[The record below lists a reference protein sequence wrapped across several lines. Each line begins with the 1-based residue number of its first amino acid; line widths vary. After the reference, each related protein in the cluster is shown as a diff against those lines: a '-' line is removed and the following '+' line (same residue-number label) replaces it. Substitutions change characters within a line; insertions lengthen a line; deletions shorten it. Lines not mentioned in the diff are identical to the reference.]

1 MHASRLLKSL
11 VELQRPE
18 WKFSVGRTLG
28 RVVLVLP
35 LTAILLAGT
44 PVHATVIDKPDV
56 VIGANS
62 YRAFQDTTTG
72 NVWLDL
78 DNFFSKGYTYNGIV
92 ALLSGS
98 DFHLATLPEMAALQA
113 SIPAVPGNFAAEV
126 LIVGGNYPGSLYAD
140 GARSLMFGAYD
151 DGDSAMVST
160 FWRYDITAGPW
171 SHTTDSISSDLP
183 LSNLSADFGAWV
195 IGPTQA
201 IPEPETYALLL
212 TGLGL
217 LGFVAR
223 PRKNQ
228 KVASAA

>member
-44 PVHATVIDKPDV
+44 PVHAAVIDKPDV
-56 VIGANS
+56 VIGTNS
-62 YRAFQDTTTG
+62 YRAFQDTTTE

-78 DNFFSKGYTYNGIV
+78 DNFFSKGYNYNDIV

-113 SIPAVPGNFAAEV
+113 SIPAVPN
-126 LIVGGNYPGSLYAD
+126 PSGS
-140 GARSLMFGAYD
+140 R
-151 DGDSAMVST
+151 
-160 FWRYDITAGPW
+160 
-171 SHTTDSISSDLP
+171 
-183 LSNLSADFGAWV
+183 
-195 IGPTQA
+195 
-201 IPEPETYALLL
+201 
-212 TGLGL
+212 
-217 LGFVAR
+217 
-223 PRKNQ
+223 
-228 KVASAA
+228 